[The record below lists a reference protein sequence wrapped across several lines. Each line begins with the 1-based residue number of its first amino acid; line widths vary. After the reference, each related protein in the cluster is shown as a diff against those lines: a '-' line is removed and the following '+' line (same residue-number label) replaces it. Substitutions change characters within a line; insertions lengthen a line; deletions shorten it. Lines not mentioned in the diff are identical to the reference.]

1 MTKTSLNMLTL
12 KLFAPVLIL
21 TGVLGFLTPPRL
33 ALMSGAPAY
42 NLFHLAFGALGVG
55 LFLSRRERL
64 ARGFNIGFGALDLY
78 QAVASF
84 AGLYPKELFQWKTAD
99 DVLHV
104 VLGLLLVG
112 VGLFADRGR
121 ARP

>member
-1 MTKTSLNMLTL
+1 MTKTSLNSLTL

-55 LFLSRRERL
+55 LAFTRREQL
-64 ARGFNIGFGALDLY
+64 ARLFNLGFGALDLY

-84 AGLYPKELFQWKTAD
+84 AGLFPKAVFQWKTAD

-104 VLGLLLVG
+104 VIGLLLVG
-112 VGLFADRGR
+112 VGLLADRRGDKQ
-121 ARP
+121 